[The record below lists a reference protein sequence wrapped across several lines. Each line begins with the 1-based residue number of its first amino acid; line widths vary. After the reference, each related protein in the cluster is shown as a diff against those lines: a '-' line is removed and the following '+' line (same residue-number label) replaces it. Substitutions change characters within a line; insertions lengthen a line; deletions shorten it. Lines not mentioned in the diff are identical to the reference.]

1 MNQKKQKPPFFA
13 NLLFRLFSPRVDKFF
28 LSGDFKEIYFYTLE
42 TEGRFA
48 AWRWYWGQIIKS
60 VPYFISNTFI
70 WSIAMF
76 KNYLK
81 ISLRSIR
88 KRKVHSFIN
97 IVGLAVGLACSILIF
112 LWVQDELSYDRFHKN
127 GDQLFGAYFSN
138 GSPVTPPPLAD
149 YLKNEYAEIKKS
161 SRFNGLGRIKAI
173 YKDKEFMESGGVLV
187 DPEFLEMF
195 TLNFIEGDPNT
206 ALSEPLSVV
215 ISQTFAEKYFGQENA
230 FGKAINLRGIDCK
243 VNGIFE
249 DYPLNSHIYF
259 DYLIPFTTLAE
270 LGRDLSS
277 WNGNWHRT
285 YVQVQENASIPEIN
299 KKIAGIVSQHRKS
312 ELRDLSLWPITKIHL
327 YYFHGGGAIYLVYA
341 FSAIAF
347 IILLIA
353 CINFMNLVT
362 AQSSIRTKEVG
373 LRKTIGA
380 FRSDLIKQFFGEAL
394 VLTFISLLVG
404 IILTILF
411 LPEFNS
417 LTGKHFSINI
427 LRRGSVL
434 FGILGIAIITG
445 LLAGSYPALFLS
457 SFQPIK
463 ILRRTI
469 GSGTKSSAFRKVLV
483 VVQFSLS
490 IALIISTIILYKQ
503 INFMRTMSLGFDK
516 DYVVTTWMNSRLL
529 RQFDTFKNELK
540 QNPNIINITS
550 TNVPPYRWESNAGL
564 GSVHWE
570 GQEDKKIKMVMTS
583 VEYDY
588 LKTFGL
594 EIVQGR
600 FFSREYSSD
609 ISEGFVVNEAAVR
622 AMGMDSPIGKYLK
635 IWDLEGKII
644 GVLKDYH
651 FESLQNEIIPMAMRI
666 IPNWNND
673 LCIKIQP
680 HDIQSTLQFIEKKW
694 KAIYP
699 EYPFEYNFLD
709 DQLNNLY
716 LSEER
721 IGVLFRYFTSI
732 AIIISCLGL
741 FGLASFLAEERTKEV
756 GIRKVLGASIPGL
769 MILLSKDFIKWVLV
783 ANLFA
788 WPLAW
793 YTVSN
798 WLKEY
803 AYKTDVSLPVFILS
817 GCLALLIA
825 FVTVSYQTI
834 KAASSNPT
842 DSLKYE

>member
-1 MNQKKQKPPFFA
+1 MNQKKQKPPFLA
-13 NLLFRLFSPRVDKFF
+13 NLLFRLFSPKVDKFF
-28 LSGDFKEIYFYTLE
+28 LSGDFKEIYLYTLE
-42 TEGRFA
+42 TEGRYS
-48 AWRWYWGQIIKS
+48 AWCFYWGQVIKS
-60 VPYFISNTFI
+60 IPFFVSDIFI
-70 WSIAMF
+70 WSAAMF

-97 IVGLAVGLACSILIF
+97 IFGLAVGLACSILIF
-112 LWVQDELSYDRFHKN
+112 IWVQDELSYDRFHKN
-127 GDQLFGAYFSN
+127 TDNLYGAYFSN
-138 GSPVTPPPLAD
+138 GSPVTPPPLSN
-149 YLKNEYAEIKKS
+149 YLKNEYAEIEKS
-161 SRFNGLGRIKAI
+161 SRFNNIGRIKVI
-173 YKDKEFMESGGVLV
+173 YKDKEFMESGGVFV
-187 DPEFLEMF
+187 DPEFMQMF

-206 ALSEPLSVV
+206 ALSEPQSVV
-215 ISQTFAEKYFGQENA
+215 ISKTFAEKYFGQENP
-230 FGKAINLRGIDCK
+230 FGKTINMRDINFLVKGVI
-243 VNGIFE
+243 E
-249 DYPLNSHIYF
+249 DYQLNSHFHF
-259 DYLIPFTTLAE
+259 DYLIPFAILGE
-270 LGRDLSS
+270 MGRDLSS

-285 YVQVQENASIPEIN
+285 YIQVQESASIPEIN
-299 KKIAGIVSQHRKS
+299 KKIADVVSQHRTT
-312 ELRDLSLWPITKIHL
+312 ELRKLSLWPITKIHL
-327 YYFHGGGAIYLVYA
+327 HSFHGGGPIYLVYA

-380 FRSDLIKQFFGEAL
+380 FRSDLVKQFFGEAL
-394 VLTFISLLVG
+394 VLTFISLLLG
-404 IILTILF
+404 IILTVLF

-427 LRRGSVL
+427 LGRGSVL
-434 FGILGIAIITG
+434 TGILTLSVITG

-463 ILRRTI
+463 ILGKSI
-469 GSGTKSSAFRKVLV
+469 GSGTRSSAFRKVLV
-483 VVQFSLS
+483 VLQFSLS
-490 IALIISTIILYKQ
+490 IALIISTLILYKQ
-503 INFMRTMSLGFDK
+503 INFMRTMSLGYEK
-516 DYVVTTWMNSRLL
+516 EHVVTTWMNGRML

-540 QNPNIINITS
+540 QNPSVVNITS

-564 GSVHWE
+564 GDVHWE
-570 GQEDKKIKMVMTS
+570 GQEDKKIKMVVTS
-583 VEYDY
+583 VDHDY

-594 EIVQGR
+594 KIVQGR
-600 FFSREYSSD
+600 FFSKEYSSD
-609 ISEGFVVNEAAVR
+609 ISEGYVVNETAVR

-635 IWDLEGKII
+635 IWDWEGKII
-644 GVLKDYH
+644 GIIKDYH

-673 LCIKIQP
+673 LCIKIQSY
-680 HDIQSTLQFIEKKW
+680 DIRGTLQFIEKKW

-769 MILLSKDFIKWVLV
+769 MVLLSKDFIKWVLV

-788 WPLAW
+788 WPIAW
-793 YTVSN
+793 YTVN
-798 WLKEY
+798 IWLQEY
-803 AYKTDVSLPVFILS
+803 AYKTDVSLQVFILS

-825 FVTVSYQTI
+825 FVTVSYQTV
-834 KAASSNPT
+834 KAAIANPT
-842 DSLKYE
+842 ESIKYE